1 MTTNHETF
9 SGEQVIITK
18 STSRF
23 KGDTYHDLYGGEL
36 EYFERGQFRLMGSDE
51 LDRKERVQFL
61 IDNKEEY
68 HEFVRLRDKF
78 APVLRKINDYTKE
91 EYERLH
97 NDNIKGATQ

>member
-1 MTTNHETF
+1 MTTTHETV

-18 STSRF
+18 STSIF
-23 KGDTYHDLYGGEL
+23 EYDTYRHQDGRDL

-78 APVLRKINDYTKE
+78 MPALTKINDYTKE

-97 NDNIKGATQ
+97 NDN